1 MIKVTVMYPYT
12 EGARFDHV
20 YYRDQ
25 HMPMVKARLGSAC
38 AYYTVEKALPAE
50 HQVHRPPS
58 WRCARS
64 FVIRPKATKPPCK
77 STAPRSWATSPTTPT
92 SRQWSRSARSSSN
105 GRIVERSGSSL
116 TTPGRLLSVG
126 NSHRLTLD

>member
-25 HMPMVKARLGSAC
+25 HMPMVKARLAVPAPTTPSK
-38 AYYTVEKALPAE
+38 KALPAE

-64 FVIRPKATKPPCK
+64 FVIRPKATKPPCR
-77 STAPRSWATSPTTPT
+77 ARRRDPGRH
-92 SRQWSRSARSSSN
+92 RQLHRHRASGPVSEVV
-105 GRIVERSGSSL
+105 VERSD
-116 TTPGRLLSVG
+116 R
-126 NSHRLTLD
+126 